1 MNQTII
7 KNLRPIDQDIHFK
20 YKCPVCGI
28 NHWLS
33 LEETKTKGFKVV
45 CDCKTVL
52 KVKKIQNIKIKY
64 HRQHTKPNVDLSKSN
79 IDKAITTLGNYGFT
93 LEECQKLTASCN
105 IQKNDTVANIVKKSL
120 AYKFGEIQNGKC
132 D

>member
-7 KNLRPIDQDIHFK
+7 KNLRPIDQDVHFK

-45 CDCKTVL
+45 CDCKSVL
-52 KVKKIQNIKIKY
+52 RVKKIQDIKIKY
-64 HRQHTKPNVDLSKSN
+64 QKQQAKPNIELSKSHT
-79 IDKAITTLGNYGFT
+79 DKAIAVLTNYGFS
-93 LEECQKLTASCN
+93 LEECQQLISSCN

-120 AYKFGEIQNGKC
+120 AYKLGEIQNGKC